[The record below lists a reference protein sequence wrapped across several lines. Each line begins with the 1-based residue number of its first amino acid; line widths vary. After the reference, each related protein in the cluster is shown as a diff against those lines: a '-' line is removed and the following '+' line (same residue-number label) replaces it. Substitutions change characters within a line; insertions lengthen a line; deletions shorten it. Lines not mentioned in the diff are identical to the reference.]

1 MIKKLA
7 ELKVN
12 NSQDYYGTTVKALE
26 KAGFT
31 VIEEVKGLFE
41 THYIIAIGEPQESE
55 VKE

>member
-12 NSQDYYGTTVKALE
+12 NSQDYYGTIVKALE

-31 VIEEVKGLFE
+31 VIEEVKTSLE
-41 THYIIAIGEPQESE
+41 THYIIATSEEKDGEQT
-55 VKE
+55 

>member
-12 NSQDYYGTTVKALE
+12 NSQDYYGTIVKTLE

-31 VIEEVKGLFE
+31 VVEEVKTSFE
-41 THYIIAIGEPQESE
+41 TYYIIATSE
-55 VKE
+55 ERTVRE

>member
-12 NSQDYYGTTVKALE
+12 NSQDYYGTIVKALE

-31 VIEEVKGLFE
+31 VVEEVKTSFE
-41 THYIIAIGEPQESE
+41 THYIIATSE
-55 VKE
+55 GKDGK

>member
-12 NSQDYYGTTVKALE
+12 NSQDYYGTIVKALE

-31 VIEEVKGLFE
+31 VIEEVKCSFE
-41 THYIIAIGEPQESE
+41 THYIIATGEKREDE
-55 VKE
+55 E